1 MNYKVIEVTK
11 DNCQEIFDK
20 LYEGSAMTVQ
30 GLKMEELDKYIDL
43 FKKNVGLHDN
53 CTVYHYTGKVYN
65 DYYKLTGKN
74 RYPAKLDNISIML
87 NGMDNCMGCRFMIR
101 WFDDIVSNDIRR
113 EI

>member
-43 FKKNVGLHDN
+43 FKKNV
-53 CTVYHYTGKVYN
+53 VYMIIVQFTIIQVKY
-65 DYYKLTGKN
+65 
-74 RYPAKLDNISIML
+74 IMITINL
-87 NGMDNCMGCRFMIR
+87 QVKTDTQPN
-101 WFDDIVSNDIRR
+101 
-113 EI
+113 